1 MRSVIYQI
9 HADNI
14 PLRVEHGYF
23 QCLPFLFGAGVKGGV
38 TASEQ
43 TQSQS
48 DYLWA
53 FAPSLSAANNPDS
66 FTLESGDNVQEYTME
81 YCLCKR
87 IRVSGRLGANEPVS
101 IEADFFGKQVT
112 PKAKTAALSLSAVEP
127 MIANLS
133 EFYLDTTWAGIGG
146 TKKSNL
152 LREFG
157 IEILTGVHP
166 KFHGEGKTMTGDAE
180 SWFEVMGNFVFEGN
194 SDADAIFDAYQA
206 QTEQAIRLKIY
217 GSQIGSGDTHSLI
230 IDMWGTWEEVIA
242 LGNQSEGN
250 NLHTALFHAYYDRT
264 GAALFDVNVTTDSN
278 AY

>member
-1 MRSVIYQI
+1 MGERALSVVQYGKETVHGTEVDATKILQGAEVVVPKDRSPQYPQENLGLRARSMRSVIYQI

-101 IEADFFGKQVT
+101 IEADFFG
-112 PKAKTAALSLSAVEP
+112 
-127 MIANLS
+127 
-133 EFYLDTTWAGIGG
+133 
-146 TKKSNL
+146 
-152 LREFG
+152 
-157 IEILTGVHP
+157 
-166 KFHGEGKTMTGDAE
+166 
-180 SWFEVMGNFVFEGN
+180 
-194 SDADAIFDAYQA
+194 
-206 QTEQAIRLKIY
+206 
-217 GSQIGSGDTHSLI
+217 
-230 IDMWGTWEEVIA
+230 
-242 LGNQSEGN
+242 
-250 NLHTALFHAYYDRT
+250 
-264 GAALFDVNVTTDSN
+264 
-278 AY
+278 